1 MRNRLVFG
9 HSSFPIIPGTRASGR
24 SHMLEAKLAF
34 RVYGGDTCRKESW
47 FKSSREE
54 FEFLS
59 LFLGKHFEPEL
70 GFYLS

>member
-1 MRNRLVFG
+1 
-9 HSSFPIIPGTRASGR
+9 
-24 SHMLEAKLAF
+24 MLEAKLAF
-34 RVYGGDTCRKESW
+34 RGYGGDTYLKESW

-70 GFYLS
+70 GFNLS

>member
-1 MRNRLVFG
+1 
-9 HSSFPIIPGTRASGR
+9 
-24 SHMLEAKLAF
+24 MLEAKLAF
-34 RVYGGDTCRKESW
+34 RGYGGDPCLKEPW

-70 GFYLS
+70 GVYLS

>member
-24 SHMLEAKLAF
+24 SQMLEAKLAF
-34 RVYGGDTCRKESW
+34 RGYGGDPYLKESW

-70 GFYLS
+70 GFCLS